1 MAWVCRVEAELQVEP
16 CLAVV
21 IPCFNEADHVMEC
34 VARVLAEPIVKE
46 VLLVDDGST
55 DGTDQ
60 ILKSVTDERVQVVH
74 HLVNHGKGA
83 ALRTGFA
90 HATAELLTT
99 QDADLEQDPGDF
111 HKLVR
116 PILDDHADVV
126 YGTRFPGG
134 RRHEGQRFVHHWANQ
149 FLTRFSNLLTG
160 LDLSDMETGYKVFRS
175 EVLEGIQI
183 EEDRFGVEP
192 EITAKIAL
200 AGWRVQEVPVSYSPR
215 TVAAGKKIGWTDGVR
230 AVFCILKYSRRP
242 KRGKVEF
249 RTRLS

>member
-1 MAWVCRVEAELQVEP
+1 MCRVAAESPVEP

-21 IPCFNEADHVMEC
+21 IPCFNEAAHVMEC
-34 VARVLAEPIVKE
+34 VARVLAEPIVIE

-55 DGTDQ
+55 DGTEEV
-60 ILKSVTDERVQVVH
+60 LRSVTDERVQVVH
-74 HLVNHGKGA
+74 HVVNHGKGA

-90 HATAELLTT
+90 HATANLITT
-99 QDADLEQDPGDF
+99 QDADLEQDPRDF
-111 HKLVR
+111 YRLVR
-116 PILDDHADVV
+116 PILDDQADVV

-134 RRHEGQRFVHHWANQ
+134 SRHEGQKFVHHWANL
-149 FLTRFSNLLTG
+149 FLTKFSNLLTG

-192 EITAKIAL
+192 EITAKIAS

-242 KRGKVEF
+242 KENRVGI
-249 RTRLS
+249 RARLS